1 MIPQLVVVKVL
12 IHFLLMKLAKM
23 NQTFKKEEKSN
34 TNQNIQPIK
43 ELLIYSSFAV
53 IVEPNGT

>member
-1 MIPQLVVVKVL
+1 
-12 IHFLLMKLAKM
+12 M

-53 IVEPNGT
+53 IVEPNGTWGCRKCT